1 MPRPTSFRLDDQLM
15 KRLEIESE
23 AASTSVTSLVSSLLD
38 EGLKSRRFPG
48 VVYRPGPTGRRAALV
63 DGPDVWEVIRDLQ
76 RAPGRGMERVEHLA
90 RELGIT
96 VSLVSCQPRVVVG
109 HAHWDGA
116 GQNGTH
122 PLSLQGQ
129 VPQQSGTGTRAFLDM
144 ESGQN
149 TQEKFPTSST
159 TLACISK

>member
-23 AASTSVTSLVSSLLD
+23 AASTSLTSLVSSLLD

-76 RAPGRGMERVEHLA
+76 RVPGRGMERVEHLA

-96 VSLVSCQPRVVVG
+96 VSLV
-109 HAHWDGA
+109 
-116 GQNGTH
+116 
-122 PLSLQGQ
+122 
-129 VPQQSGTGTRAFLDM
+129 
-144 ESGQN
+144 
-149 TQEKFPTSST
+149 
-159 TLACISK
+159 TLATDFYCAFPEEIDARIEADERLAEQVRRQAERREALLSP